1 MHYARLAFTL
11 RVVTLMLLPA
21 AVSAQDWSQ
30 PWADP
35 QDRPSRVDLSASAGF
50 LMPTGWSNLVL
61 LGSISS
67 ATGILEQVLTRDL
80 RVEPKT
86 EFNAAATYWRDR
98 YGFRTQVGFS
108 RSSLTIG
115 GTPLGTSQ
123 SPLSTDG
130 TASIDIDTWLYDVRG
145 AVGLVDYRPA
155 RIVWPY
161 GFFGFGGITY
171 NPKRTVS
178 PPLTFI
184 DHSPSGTALPPN
196 TVIVIRDSS
205 RQFLLAIDELGVETE
220 FAFNFGLGADFR
232 LPLGPGGVGLRLE
245 LSDHVASSPLG
256 LRIRELSPFGGLG
269 PDDSVRF
276 GLVHHLSATAGFV
289 VHIGR

>member
-1 MHYARLAFTL
+1 MRPARLTL
-11 RVVTLMLLPA
+11 CLRIVTLLLLPA
-21 AVSAQDWSQ
+21 TVSAQDWSQ

-35 QDRPSRVDLSASAGF
+35 QDRPPRVDLSASGGF
-50 LMPTGWSNLVL
+50 LVPTGWSNLVL

-86 EFNAAATYWRDR
+86 EFNGAATYWRGR

-115 GTPLGTSQ
+115 GAPLGTSQ
-123 SPLSTDG
+123 SPLDG
-130 TASIDIDTWLYDVRG
+130 TASIGIETWLYDVG
-145 AVGLVDYRPA
+145 GSIGFVDYRPE
-155 RIVWPY
+155 RMVWPY
-161 GFFGFGGITY
+161 GFFGVGGVTY
-171 NPKRTVS
+171 NPKTPVS

-184 DHSPSGTALPPN
+184 EHSPTLPPN

-205 RQFLLAIDELGVETE
+205 RQFVLAVDELGVETE
-220 FAFNFGLGADFR
+220 FAFNFGVGTDFR

-245 LSDHVASSPLG
+245 ISDHVAPSPLG
-256 LRIRELSPFGGLG
+256 LRIRELSAFGGLG